1 MRISLN
7 KTFKA
12 LDAFGENYFKRP
24 FTDYQ
29 KQIAHE
35 IIRTIF
41 KKGGE
46 EVFIEVSR
54 QAGKTTAVVDTLAFV
69 MTFAHH
75 FFPMPLSVGIF
86 APQKE
91 QAKTDFDRLKENLRV
106 LQELYRLQFEEA
118 NGTTLKLGNGNT
130 IYCFSLSPTSHL
142 ESKTLHLAII
152 EEAQKID
159 DEKAKNEVFPMLA
172 STNGSK
178 IFIGSGG
185 YQLCDF
191 YRGIENG
198 KNVFRFD
205 YEHVIADKKKLYQK
219 TKNPLHKKYKL
230 FVEGEKER
238 YREDSDYFQTQYAL
252 NWKIGRGMLVTKSE
266 LEKLRDDYEMPTTYD
281 KPVYAGWDVA
291 KEEDESVLTV
301 VGWDEELKK
310 FKILN
315 WLAMRGDDYTDQ
327 VEIVQKELSKYK
339 RVMRVCID
347 ATGVGDPVV
356 DYFKRSTRL
365 RTEPVKFTLQSKDN
379 LYKNLI
385 KILRDEELLYP
396 ERHKLT
402 PKFEMQMME
411 MIKEYK
417 GEFLSCHHP
426 DRSGAHDDFPDSLAL
441 ALYKARKITDINLN
455 REDLGL

>member
-1 MRISLN
+1 MRLSLN
-7 KTFKA
+7 RTYKA
-12 LDAFGENYFKRP
+12 LDAFGEHYFKRP

-29 KQIAHE
+29 KEMARA

-41 KKGGE
+41 KHGGE

-75 FFPMPLSVGIF
+75 FLSVPLAVGIF

-91 QAKTDFDRLKENLRV
+91 QAKTDFVRLKENLRV
-106 LQELYRLQFEEA
+106 LQELYRLEFEES

-142 ESKTLHLAII
+142 ESKTIHLAII

-198 KNVFRFD
+198 KNVFRYD
-205 YEHVIADKKKLYQK
+205 YQQVIADKEKLYRK
-219 TKNPLHKKYKL
+219 TKNTLHRKYKE

-252 NWKIGRGMLVTKSE
+252 NWKIGRGMLITKSE
-266 LEKLRDDYEMPTTYD
+266 LEKLRADYVPPKTYD

-301 VGWDEELKK
+301 VGWNEDKK
-310 FKILN
+310 RYQILS

-327 VEIVQKELSKYK
+327 VEIVQQELSKYK
-339 RVMRVCID
+339 RVMKVCID

-356 DYFKRSTRL
+356 DNFKRSSRL
-365 RTEPVKFTLQSKDN
+365 RTEGVKFTLQSKDN

-385 KILRDEELLYP
+385 KILRDEELEYP
-396 ERHKLT
+396 LGHTLA
-402 PKFEMQMME
+402 PKFEMQMLE

-441 ALYKARKITDINLN
+441 ALYKARKITDLN
-455 REDLGL
+455 VTRDDLGF

>member
-12 LDAFGENYFKRP
+12 LDAFGQNYFKRP
-24 FTDYQ
+24 FANYQ
-29 KQIAHE
+29 SEIARE

-41 KKGGE
+41 EQGGA

-75 FFPMPLSVGIF
+75 FFSTPLSIGIF

-106 LQELYRLQFEEA
+106 LQELYRLEFEEA

-152 EEAQKID
+152 EEAQKVD
-159 DEKAKNEVFPMLA
+159 DEKVKNEVFPMLA

-198 KNVFRFD
+198 KDVFRYD
-205 YEHVIADKKKLYQK
+205 YGQVIADKERLYRK
-219 TKNPLHKKYKL
+219 TKNKMYRKYKD
-230 FVEGEKER
+230 FIDVEKER

-252 NWKIGRGMLVTKSE
+252 NWKIGRGMLITQAE
-266 LEKLRDDYEMPTTYD
+266 LKNLRGDYELPTAYA

-291 KEEDESVLTV
+291 KEDDESVLTI
-301 VGWDEELKK
+301 VGWNEELKR
-310 FKILN
+310 FKILL
-315 WLAMRGDDYTDQ
+315 WLAMRGDNYTDQ
-327 VEIVQKELSKYK
+327 VEIVQRELAKFK
-339 RVMRVCID
+339 RVMKVCID

-365 RTEPVKFTLQSKDN
+365 RTEGVKFSLQNKDN
-379 LYKNLI
+379 LYKILI
-385 KILRDEELLYP
+385 KILRDEELVYP
-396 ERHKLT
+396 NSHTLA
-402 PKFEMQMME
+402 PKFEMQMLE

-426 DRSGAHDDFPDSLAL
+426 DRAGAHDDFPDSLAL
-441 ALYKARKITDINLN
+441 ALFQARKITDLKIS
-455 REDLGL
+455 RGDLGL

>member
-1 MRISLN
+1 MKINLK
-7 KTFKA
+7 KTFRL
-12 LDAFGENYFKRP
+12 LDAFGQNYFRRP
-24 FTDYQ
+24 FADYQ
-29 KQIAHE
+29 REIAHA
-35 IIRTIF
+35 IICTIF
-41 KKGGE
+41 EKGGA

-75 FFPMPLSVGIF
+75 FSPTPLSVGIF

-118 NGTTLKLGNGNT
+118 NGTTIKLGNGNT

-198 KNVFRFD
+198 KNVFRYD
-205 YEHVIADKKKLYQK
+205 YQQVIEDKEKLYQI
-219 TKNPLHKKYKL
+219 TQNPLHKKYKE

-252 NWKIGRGMLVTKSE
+252 NWKIGRGMLITKEE
-266 LEKLRDDYEMPTTYD
+266 LYKLRADYELPTVYE

-310 FKILN
+310 FKILL

-327 VEIVQKELSKYK
+327 VEIVQKELSKFK
-339 RVMRVCID
+339 RVMKVCID

-356 DYFKRSTRL
+356 DNFKRSTRL
-365 RTEPVKFTLQSKDN
+365 RTEGVKFSMQTKDN
-379 LYKNLI
+379 LYKTLI
-385 KILRDEELLYP
+385 KILRDGELLYP
-396 ERHKLT
+396 SSHKLA

-441 ALYKARKITDINLN
+441 ALFQARKITDINLS